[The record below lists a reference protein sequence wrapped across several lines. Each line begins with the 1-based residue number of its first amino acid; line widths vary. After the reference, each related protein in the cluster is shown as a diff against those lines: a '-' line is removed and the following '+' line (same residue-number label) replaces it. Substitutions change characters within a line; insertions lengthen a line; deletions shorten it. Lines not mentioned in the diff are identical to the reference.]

1 MKSVAGGTK
10 SRWGIEMYVN
20 VNMVKRASLLL
31 LLVGLAIFLGASCGQ
46 GQTNLVVPLLSLPG
60 SNQSGTAELVA
71 QGDKTQVVINVAPAT
86 PDGTSQPAHIHFGTC
101 GARLGQVHY
110 PLASLVDGKS
120 ETVVNARLEDLRD
133 GNNAINIHKSL
144 PEIQI
149 YTACGNIPQ
158 K

>member
-1 MKSVAGGTK
+1 
-10 SRWGIEMYVN
+10 
-20 VNMVKRASLLL
+20 MVKRATLPA

-46 GQTNLVVPLLSLPG
+46 GQTKLVVPLLSLPG

-71 QGDKTQVVINVAPAT
+71 AELVAKGDKTKVVIKVAPAS

-110 PLASLVDGKS
+110 PLANVVEGKS

-133 GNNAINIHKSL
+133 GDNAINIHKS
-144 PEIQI
+144 PSEIQI
-149 YTACGNIPQ
+149 YTACGNISQ